1 MYIYIYIYY
10 ILYDEQ
16 YFAMKIKYIRI
27 ITLEIIIYPNLVAHL
42 IKMILNLLNDM
53 NILWSIGQINY
64 TVKNI
69 FLIDSKFGN

>member
-1 MYIYIYIYY
+1 
-10 ILYDEQ
+10 
-16 YFAMKIKYIRI
+16 MKIKYIRI
-27 ITLEIIIYPNLVAHL
+27 ITLDIIIYPNLVGHL

-64 TVKNI
+64 IVKNI